1 MKKLTIT
8 AGEFTRTLSIAALRT
23 LRKAH
28 ESKTKGGYSVCD
40 DRGFAACARG
50 LERAG
55 LVRVAEDRMGRVH
68 FIVLT
73 DEAHAIA
80 AQYITERAARLALEQ
95 S

>member
-1 MKKLTIT
+1 MRKMTIT
-8 AGEFTRTLSIAALRT
+8 AGDFKRTLSVAALRT

-28 ESKTKGGYSVCD
+28 ETQGGYSPCD

-55 LVRVAEDRMGRVH
+55 LVRVVETRFGSVD

-73 DEAHAIA
+73 KEAHAIA
-80 AQYITERAARLALEQ
+80 AQYIVERTARIDSAV
-95 S
+95 SK